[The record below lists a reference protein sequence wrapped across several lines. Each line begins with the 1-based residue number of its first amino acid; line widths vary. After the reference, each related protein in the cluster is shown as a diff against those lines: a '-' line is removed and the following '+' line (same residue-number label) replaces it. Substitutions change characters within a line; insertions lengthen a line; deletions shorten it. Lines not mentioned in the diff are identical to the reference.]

1 MDESPTTVTLS
12 DLEMSN
18 TTTSETLKSS
28 WLDTIISNKTL
39 EEVEVDRPLPDLPE
53 DGEDEYI

>member
-1 MDESPTTVTLS
+1 LDESQTTVTLS

-18 TTTSETLKSS
+18 TITLETLKSS
-28 WLDTIISNKTL
+28 WLDTIMSNKTL